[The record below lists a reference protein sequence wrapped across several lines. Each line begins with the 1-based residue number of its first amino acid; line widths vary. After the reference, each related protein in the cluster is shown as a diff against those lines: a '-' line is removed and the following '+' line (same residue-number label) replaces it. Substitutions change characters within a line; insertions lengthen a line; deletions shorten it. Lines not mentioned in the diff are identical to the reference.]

1 MVWMCGFS
9 NFKQLMSDFVS
20 LKCPLSAHWSCLA
33 GTQRNE
39 ILKAALQRD
48 RNRWQAE
55 QAANFAEGDDTNVLP
70 EPKRRDSLS
79 AYQTTEFICAMC
91 MKGGVCM
98 GCLDVALEPEDSHSK
113 PNDDNIVPSKVGS
126 KDLEGSPR
134 VTLNDVE
141 MNDVPQVPVGG
152 LSAEEPDDS
161 SSALQKE
168 LLFRCSLCRRLAHYA
183 HLPSPDDTAVDD
195 GDLVGRAMIASYYQ
209 HENNWTCADCS
220 SYQYTVDNILAWR
233 PFPPNTIEPLRPA
246 GQTPHY
252 KEPLSRE
259 YLVKWLD
266 RSCRRTSWVPHGWL
280 LATHAAKLRHFLAD
294 GSRIELLKEPVKE
307 DAIANAVA
315 EGGIGVAEES
325 RESSV
330 RLDTVKSAIPL
341 FLGAL
346 PDADR
351 RIPPARKTIDRLL
364 DVKLWSPV
372 RQSSKTKSSKRTA
385 KDAIVISDDE
395 DEDEDD
401 DAVIEARYQRNAA
414 FEDGEPPDEHFMIGI
429 DEFEKTRTM
438 VAEDI
443 GKVVWAFI
451 KWDDLGYD
459 EGC

>member
-1 MVWMCGFS
+1 MHD
-9 NFKQLMSDFVS
+9 LVS
-20 LKCPLSAHWSCLA
+20 LKCPLSAHWRCLA
-33 GTQRNE
+33 STQRNE

-48 RNRWQAE
+48 RNKWQAT
-55 QAANFAEGDDTNVLP
+55 QAANSAEGDNTNMSP
-70 EPKRRDSLS
+70 EPKRRDSLGVN
-79 AYQTTEFICAMC
+79 QITEFICAMC

-113 PNDDNIVPSKVGS
+113 PDDDNTVPPKVGS
-126 KDLEGSPR
+126 MDPEGSTR
-134 VTLNDVE
+134 VALNDVE
-141 MNDVPQVPVGG
+141 MSDVPQAPAGG
-152 LSAEEPDDS
+152 SSAEEPDDS

-195 GDLVGRAMIASYYQ
+195 GDLVGLAMIARYYQ

-233 PFPPNTIEPLRPA
+233 PFPPNTIEPPRPA

-252 KEPLSRE
+252 KEPLPRE
-259 YLVKWLD
+259 YLVKWVD
-266 RSCRRTSWVPHGWL
+266 RSYRRTSWVPHGWL
-280 LATHAAKLRHFLAD
+280 LATHAAKLRHFLVG
-294 GSRIELLKEPVKE
+294 GSKIELLKEPVKE
-307 DAIANAVA
+307 DAVANAVA

-330 RLDTVKSAIPL
+330 RLGTVKSDVPL

-351 RIPPARKTIDRLL
+351 RIPPAWKTIDRLL
-364 DVKLWSPV
+364 DIKLWSPV
-372 RQSSKTKSSKRTA
+372 RKSLKAKASKRNA
-385 KDAIVISDDE
+385 DDAILIGDG
-395 DEDEDD
+395 EDEDD
-401 DAVIEARYQRNAA
+401 DTVIEALNQRNAA
-414 FEDGEPPDEHFMIGI
+414 FEDGEPPDQRFMIGI

-443 GKVVWAFI
+443 SKVVWAFI